1 MMVSVESNPQIR
13 YNTPVSDPAG
23 AKDATDAEL
32 VDRVRQGDSDA
43 VEALYL
49 RHREWAYRTA
59 YGFVGNPQDAQEVAQ
74 DVFRQFFAKIDRY
87 QKRAKLTTFLY
98 TVVKHRSIDLI
109 RKRKPNDT
117 LVFDP
122 VAPAQ
127 RDEAAERRALLD
139 MVHGLSEKHR
149 EVVVLRFGEGLQIDE
164 IAGRLDIASGTVK
177 SRLHH
182 ALNTLRSQLK
192 PRQSDLG

>member
-1 MMVSVESNPQIR
+1 MVSVETQVQIR
-13 YNTPVSDPAG
+13 YKNDVSDPAG
-23 AKDATDAEL
+23 ANEATDAEL
-32 VDRVRQGDSDA
+32 VERVREGDPDA

-87 QKRAKLTTFLY
+87 QKRAKLTTYLY

-122 VAPAQ
+122 VAPQ
-127 RDEAAERRALLD
+127 LRDEQAEHRALLE
-139 MVHGLSEKHR
+139 MVQGLSEKHR

-164 IAGRLDIASGTVK
+164 ISERLEVASGTVK

-182 ALNTLRSQLK
+182 ALNTLRSK
-192 PRQSDLG
+192 WPAAGG